1 MFITVPLP
9 FFLPDSADEKA
20 SFIRDRFVFINERI
34 PVSDYQIITDSTVSA
49 GAAADQ
55 LAMNLLNAEEIT
67 VAKQRQY
74 MEKIMFPGKLRIRTL
89 RKVITGTLLFIVKS
103 VIDIAEA
110 FRILLINLLIFSGCQ
125 PEDKIDQPDVKVPVE
140 IEYLSQ
146 SDKRPMKR

>member
-1 MFITVPLP
+1 M
-9 FFLPDSADEKA
+9 
-20 SFIRDRFVFINERI
+20 
-34 PVSDYQIITDSTVSA
+34 
-49 GAAADQ
+49 
-55 LAMNLLNAEEIT
+55 LL
-67 VAKQRQY
+67 R
-74 MEKIMFPGKLRIRTL
+74 KLRIRTL